1 MTHAVLRA
9 PHWRPFLN
17 AWKQRVWE
25 MTGGVSI
32 RMKII
37 GMVVTLS
44 IFLGVV
50 VSWQVRAAM
59 EETLSTELRTRGFS
73 VVSDLATRSADPIL
87 LNDTYAL
94 YQLLTDTTENH
105 PDALYAFVLEPEGQ
119 VLVHTFGDAGFP
131 VQLMDIVQTNPVEDR
146 KGDITHFRFES
157 NEGVVHDFAAPIF
170 GGRAGVVHLGL
181 TENRLHETINRVTKQ
196 IILTAAL
203 VALVG
208 VAAAI
213 ALTWILT
220 RPVLALVK
228 TAQAV
233 GGGDLQARAP
243 HLADDEIG
251 KLAQAFNQM
260 ITDLQAS
267 QKALKE
273 KEAARTLLLEKLIT
287 AQEEERK
294 RIARELHDGIGQA
307 LISLMVD
314 MKMASQ
320 IDDVARLHE
329 KNRELR
335 QAAAET
341 LEQVRLL
348 SRQLRPS
355 ALDDLG
361 LEAALTVFVDEFT
374 QLHPDIRVDLHC
386 ELSDRLPPVVAIT
399 FYRIIQEAM
408 INAARHSGGDMISV
422 LVSQRGQRVRAI
434 IEDNGRGF
442 DVEAAQRSGRSVG
455 IHAMTERAELLGGD
469 IHIES
474 SEEGVSVYVEAPL
487 NQG

>member
-1 MTHAVLRA
+1 MTPTALRTL
-9 PHWRPFLN
+9 PWRPALN
-17 AWKQRVWE
+17 GWKQRVWE
-25 MTGGVSI
+25 IVGGVSI
-32 RMKII
+32 RTKII
-37 GMVVTLS
+37 GMVVALTIL
-44 IFLGVV
+44 LGAV
-50 VSWQVRAAM
+50 VSWQVRSAM
-59 EETLSTELRTRGFS
+59 EETFSAELRNRGFS
-73 VVSDLATRSADPIL
+73 VVSDLAARSADPIL

-94 YQLLTDTTENH
+94 YQLLNDTTENH
-105 PDALYAFVLEPEGQ
+105 PDAVYAFVLDPKEQ

-131 VQLMDIVQTNPVEDR
+131 VELMKMVRANPVEDR
-146 KGDITHFRFES
+146 QGEITHFRFRT

-170 GGRAGVVHLGL
+170 EGRAGVVHLGL
-181 TENRLHETINRVTKQ
+181 SENRLHATINRVTRQ
-196 IILTAAL
+196 IIFSAAL

-233 GGGDLQARAP
+233 GRGDLQARAP
-243 HLADDEIG
+243 RLADDEIG

-260 ITDLQAS
+260 VTDLQAS
-267 QKALKE
+267 QKAVRE

-307 LISLMVD
+307 LISLMVE

-320 IDDVARLHE
+320 LDDVAKLHE
-329 KNRELR
+329 KNEELR
-335 QAAAET
+335 EAVAET

-348 SRQLRPS
+348 SRELRPS

-361 LEAALTVFVDEFT
+361 LEAALRVFVDEFT
-374 QLHPDIRVDLHC
+374 QLYPHIHVDLHC
-386 ELSDRLPPVVAIT
+386 ELTDRLPPAVAIT

-408 INAARHSGGDMISV
+408 TNAARHSGGDTISV
-422 LVSQRGQRVRAI
+422 LVSQRAGRVRAI

-442 DVEAAQRSGRSVG
+442 DVEAARRSGRSVG
-455 IHAMTERAELLGGD
+455 IHAMSERAELLGGD

-474 SEEGVSVYVEAPL
+474 SEEGVSVFVEAPL
-487 NQG
+487 E